1 MALGQVNVPGAAGMD
16 AVEAKQAAQAAKE
29 AAEAAQRTAESAG
42 KTADAAMQKAADAE
56 TAAGNAGS
64 KADEALNAANTAASA
79 ATAAASA
86 ASAAEESA
94 NSANTAAN
102 EAKTAAS
109 NAQKAANDALKAVTK
124 LTSVINSVPTQA
136 GILTYTG
143 AAQSPSWNGYDTE
156 KLTIGGTTSGTNAGS
171 YVATF
176 TPKEGYEWADGT
188 KTAKSVTW
196 TISKA
201 SLSVPAQSGT
211 LTYTGSAQSPQWS
224 NYDSNKLTIG
234 GTSTA
239 TNAGSYAATFTPK
252 ANYQW
257 SDGSTSAK
265 SVTWAIGKAAG
276 SLTLAK
282 SSVTLNISSLTES
295 VAVTRA
301 GDGVISATSSNTATA
316 RVEVSGTSVKITGL
330 KAGTAKITVKVAAG
344 TNHTAPSDKTIN
356 VTVSLPDTSL
366 ANNTPDIIAAAAKS
380 GQAANYWSVGDK
392 VGIAVNGSFGGLSY
406 NNTVYAFILGFN
418 HNSSVEGGNSI
429 HFQFGKTAAG
439 VDIAFVNSYGS
450 TSTGFCMNTSN
461 TNSGGWNNSYMRK
474 TICPAFLAALPTAW
488 QNIIAACTKYS
499 DNTGGGSNTAS
510 YVTATSDKIWL
521 LSEMEVQGTRSYANS
536 AEANYQKQYDY
547 YRNGNSKVKYQHTAT
562 TSACIWWLRSVGA
575 SYLDFFC
582 VVNTDGSASNGGAS
596 GSFGFA
602 PGFKVA

>member
-102 EAKTAAS
+102 EAKTAAN

-156 KLTIGGTTSGTNAGS
+156 KLTIGGTTSGTNAGN

-224 NYDSNKLTIG
+224 NYDSNKLTIS

-474 TICPAFLAALPTAW
+474 TICPAFLAALPKAW

-562 TSACIWWLRSVGA
+562 TSACYWWLRSVDA
-575 SYLDFFC
+575 SGTYIFC
-582 VVNTDGSASNGGAS
+582 LVSTGGSASNSYAYD
-596 GSFGFA
+596 SFGFA